1 MDDNNDQPPGEPIII
16 PILASLNID
25 DIPTLD
31 LLMTATAKSDDR
43 ISPHDVDEAEV
54 QTSVWQSML
63 IVNRLS

>member
-1 MDDNNDQPPGEPIII
+1 MDGENDRTPDEPIII

-31 LLMTATAKSDDR
+31 LQMTATAKSGDR

-54 QTSVWQSML
+54 QTSV
-63 IVNRLS
+63 